1 MSEQTQTKLPTV
13 TFADAGI
20 DVPHDDTERTALV
33 DGTVFVALKVEV
45 RPSKKYGEY
54 VVFDGENLEGEP
66 FHAYSASG
74 VVLGQAK
81 TMLLK
86 YGDEDGTLKSAILCA
101 VVSKVSTTTGR
112 TFLSLA

>member
-1 MSEQTQTKLPTV
+1 MSEQTKLPTV

-20 DVPHDDTERTALV
+20 DVPHDDTERVALSA
-33 DGTVFVALKVEV
+33 GAVFVALRVEV
-45 RPSKKYGEY
+45 RPSKKYGEF
-54 VVFDGENLEGEP
+54 VVFDGENLDGEP

-86 YGDEDGTLKSAILCA
+86 YGEEDGTLKSAILCT